1 MIGNK
6 TIGVLKKFNNLYFY
20 FLIYSNY
27 LALYNRYEEMMREVA
42 SHFLEVM
49 CTSRTYIY
57 IIQLINL
64 KQKKIFF

>member
-6 TIGVLKKFNNLYFY
+6 IIWVLKKFKNIYFY

-27 LALYNRYEEMMREVA
+27 LALYNRYEEMMREVT

-49 CTSRTYIY
+49 CISRTYIY

-64 KQKKIFF
+64 K